1 MSGSLPRAYAGLA
14 YANSLGPR
22 RVGSGAPPPPPSD
35 AVGEASSFIS
45 APRMVERRVHV
56 EIDPET
62 GHLRGMPT
70 DFGGGGVGGAA
81 AAAAAGGAASARSVS
96 GADAI
101 AIAMAAFEA
110 AAASE
115 AAGNAAAAALVA
127 GEISSSAAASP
138 SSFFGTFF
146 PRRRVPPLSSSAP
159 SVGAGDPDVSVSAP
173 FNVEHK
179 YHVSTSLDTSTG
191 FSGMPPEWEAL
202 LAASGI
208 TSAEVRANPQAVLE
222 VLQFTVDGP
231 AQPTVRQPRPQVS
244 VERAH
249 GAALASHLREDID
262 PNTLFETRG
271 GKLGEGVSGVVH
283 LGVEKS
289 SGRKVAIKIA
299 PAADVVNLKNETALL
314 ALSQHPDIGASPPP
328 VVTPP
333 SPPRA

>member
-1 MSGSLPRAYAGLA
+1 MSLPRAYAGLA

-22 RVGSGAPPPPPSD
+22 RSGAPLPPPPAD

-45 APRMVERRVHV
+45 APRLVERRVHV

-70 DFGGGGVGGAA
+70 DFGGGGSGGAA
-81 AAAAAGGAASARSVS
+81 ASAGSAVAAARGVS
-96 GADAI
+96 GSDAI

-127 GEISSSAAASP
+127 GEVSASSVAGSSAP
-138 SSFFGTFF
+138 SSFFGTLFR
-146 PRRRVPPLSSSAP
+146 RRRVPPLTSAAP
-159 SVGAGDPDVSVSAP
+159 PADDDAGASDVSVSAP

-179 YHVSTSLDTSTG
+179 YHVSTSLDSATG
-191 FSGMPPEWEAL
+191 FSGMPPEWTAL

-231 AQPTVRQPRPQVS
+231 AQPTVRRPRPQVS

-249 GAALASHLREDID
+249 GAALASHLRDDVD
-262 PNTLFETRG
+262 PNSLYETRG

-283 LGVEKS
+283 LGIEKS

-314 ALSQHPDIGASPPP
+314 ALSQHPDIGAL
-328 VVTPP
+328 
-333 SPPRA
+333 